1 MQSRNQQI
9 SHGGGIMRVVSQ
21 PRTLASILG
30 QLMMVIGVC
39 TVVTASGSF
48 VPAGAAAEEPSNA
61 DTKAPHVLI
70 KTKFGEM
77 EAVLFPDLAPK
88 HVESFLK
95 LAKSGFYNGTIFHRI
110 IPGFMIQGGDPLTK
124 DPANR
129 SRYGTGGPGYTVP
142 AEFNK
147 VAHEKGILSA
157 ARTADPNSAGSQFF
171 IMVDKAP
178 HLDGQYTVFGE
189 IVKGV
194 DVAETI
200 VSQPRDLKDN
210 PMERI
215 EMTIEV
221 IQ

>member
-1 MQSRNQQI
+1 
-9 SHGGGIMRVVSQ
+9 MRVVLQ
-21 PRTLASILG
+21 PRTLADALHQLVIAIGILT
-30 QLMMVIGVC
+30 I
-39 TVVTASGSF
+39 VTGS
-48 VPAGAAAEEPSNA
+48 VSLSATRVAAAEPSNA
-61 DTKAPHVLI
+61 ESKSPHVLM

-77 EAVLFPDLAPK
+77 EIVLFPDLAPK

-147 VAHEKGILSA
+147 VIHEKGILSA

-178 HLDGQYTVFGE
+178 HLDGQYSVFGE
-189 IVKGV
+189 IVKGLDVV
-194 DVAETI
+194 DTI

-210 PMERI
+210 PLERI
-215 EMTIEV
+215 EMTVEV
-221 IQ
+221 LP

>member
-1 MQSRNQQI
+1 
-9 SHGGGIMRVVSQ
+9 MRVVLQ
-21 PRTLASILG
+21 PRTLAGVLR
-30 QLMMVIGVC
+30 QLVIAIGIF
-39 TVVTASGSF
+39 TVVTGSF
-48 VPAGAAAEEPSNA
+48 SLVVTQAAAAEPSNA
-61 DTKAPHVLI
+61 QSKAPHVLM
-70 KTKFGEM
+70 KTKFGEI
-77 EAVLFPDLAPK
+77 EIVLFPDLAPK

-95 LAKSGFYNGTIFHRI
+95 LAKSGFFNGTIFHRI

-129 SRYGTGGPGYTVP
+129 SRYGTGGPGYTLP

-147 VAHEKGILSA
+147 VIHEKGILSA

-189 IVKGV
+189 IVKGIDVV
-194 DVAETI
+194 DTI

-210 PMERI
+210 PLERI
-215 EMTIEV
+215 EMTVEV
-221 IQ
+221 MP

>member
-1 MQSRNQQI
+1 
-9 SHGGGIMRVVSQ
+9 
-21 PRTLASILG
+21 
-30 QLMMVIGVC
+30 MMVIGVF
-39 TVVTASGSF
+39 TVVTVSGSL
-48 VPAGAAAEEPSNA
+48 VPTGAAAEEPSNA

-95 LAKSGFYNGTIFHRI
+95 LAKSGFYNGTLFHRI

-142 AEFNK
+142 AEFNR
-147 VAHEKGILSA
+147 VIHEKGILSA

-178 HLDGQYTVFGE
+178 HLDNQYTVFGE
-189 IVKGV
+189 VVKGIEVV
-194 DVAETI
+194 DTI

-210 PMERI
+210 PLERI

>member
-1 MQSRNQQI
+1 
-9 SHGGGIMRVVSQ
+9 MRVVSQ
-21 PRTLASILG
+21 PGTLSSALR
-30 QLMMVIGVC
+30 QFMMVMGLF
-39 TVVTASGSF
+39 TVVTAIGTL
-48 VPAGAAAEEPSNA
+48 ALTGAAAEEPSNA

-95 LAKSGFYNGTIFHRI
+95 LAKSGFYNGTLFHRI

-142 AEFNK
+142 AEFNR
-147 VAHEKGILSA
+147 VIHEKGILSA

-178 HLDGQYTVFGE
+178 HLDNQYTVFGE
-189 IVKGV
+189 VVKGIEVV
-194 DVAETI
+194 DTI

-210 PMERI
+210 PLERI

>member
-1 MQSRNQQI
+1 
-9 SHGGGIMRVVSQ
+9 MRVVLQ
-21 PRTLASILG
+21 PRTLAGVLH
-30 QLMMVIGVC
+30 QLMIGIGVF
-39 TVVTASGSF
+39 TLVTGS
-48 VPAGAAAEEPSNA
+48 VSLTTTRVAAAEPSNA
-61 DTKAPHVLI
+61 DSKPPHVLV
-70 KTKFGEM
+70 KTKFGDM
-77 EAVLFPDLAPK
+77 DIVLFPELAPK

-95 LAKSGFYNGTIFHRI
+95 LSKSGFYNGTIFHRI

-129 SRYGTGGPGYTVP
+129 SRYGTGGPGYTLP

-147 VAHEKGILSA
+147 VPHEKGILSA

-189 IVKGV
+189 IVKGIE
-194 DVAETI
+194 VADTI

-210 PMERI
+210 PLERI

-221 IQ
+221 IE

>member
-1 MQSRNQQI
+1 MKSN
-9 SHGGGIMRVVSQ
+9 GGVIVKNLSAIGMNIFRQGMLFFCVVGMLS
-21 PRTLASILG
+21 L
-30 QLMMVIGVC
+30 C
-39 TVVTASGSF
+39 VVGEAL
-48 VPAGAAAEEPSNA
+48 AEESKA
-61 DTKAPHVLI
+61 DKNAPHVIL

-77 EAVLFPDLAPK
+77 EIVLFKDLAPK

-95 LAKSGFYNGTIFHRI
+95 LAESGFYNGTIFHRI

-129 SRYGTGGPGYTVP
+129 NKYGTGGPGYTVP
-142 AEFNK
+142 AEFSK
-147 VAHEKGILSA
+147 VVHEKGILSA

-189 IVKGV
+189 VLKGV
-194 DVAETI
+194 EIADTI
-200 VSQPRDLKDN
+200 VGQPRDLRDN
-210 PMERI
+210 PVERI

-221 IQ
+221 VK

>member
-1 MQSRNQQI
+1 MNVFAFPLGNIFRR
-9 SHGGGIMRVVSQ
+9 GVVVFGF
-21 PRTLASILG
+21 IG
-30 QLMMVIGVC
+30 MVHVL
-39 TVVTASGSF
+39 VVPVSW
-48 VPAGAAAEEPSNA
+48 AEEPTA
-61 DTKAPHVLI
+61 DQQAPHVML

-77 EAVLFPDLAPK
+77 EIVLFPDLAPK

-95 LAKSGFYNGTIFHRI
+95 LTRSGFYNGTIFHRI
-110 IPGFMIQGGDPLTK
+110 LPGFMIQGGDPLTK

-129 SRYGTGGPGYTVP
+129 NRFGTGGPGYTVP

-147 VAHEKGILSA
+147 VVHEKGILSA
-157 ARTADPNSAGSQFF
+157 ARTQDPNSAGSQFF

-189 IVKGV
+189 VVKGV
-194 DVAETI
+194 EVAETI

-210 PMERI
+210 PRERI

-221 IQ
+221 MK